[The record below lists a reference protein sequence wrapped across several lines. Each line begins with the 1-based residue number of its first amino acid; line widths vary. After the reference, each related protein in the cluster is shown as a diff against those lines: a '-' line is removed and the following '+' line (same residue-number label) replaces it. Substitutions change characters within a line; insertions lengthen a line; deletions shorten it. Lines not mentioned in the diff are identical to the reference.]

1 METPKVYQPGEGGD
15 PEVPTDFIEDVPPAE
30 EIVVEEGF
38 KEDDAADA
46 EADDSYAKHRSEN
59 R

>member
-1 METPKVYQPGEGGD
+1 METPKVYQPGEGSEV
-15 PEVPTDFIEDVPPAE
+15 EVPDPVE
-30 EIVVEEGF
+30 VEEGF
-38 KEDDAADA
+38 KEDDSADA